1 MYNHKCFR
9 GILSRYIWRV
19 WFCKYPICISYY
31 DLNHSWWF
39 IYLVRYQFH
48 LKYHFKVI
56 YIPKWL
62 PTVFRMLTS
71 WISCHTKFCRNRRN
85 VPDISY
91 HLSFAPFLWFFIF
104 IWFLIIVVGEENT
117 IWKEMSQIF
126 WVMKYFIFLLN
137 ILSTTHIT
145 ITIIISLLI
154 FHNKNPRYKTSDYL
168 LKRS

>member
-1 MYNHKCFR
+1 MHNHKCSKS
-9 GILSRYIWRV
+9 ILSQYIWLV
-19 WFCKYPICISYY
+19 WFCKYPI
-31 DLNHSWWF
+31 
-39 IYLVRYQFH
+39 YLVTYQIH
-48 LKYHFKVI
+48 LKNQLKLILHHEN
-56 YIPKWL
+56 L
-62 PTVFRMLTS
+62 PTVCQMFTS

-91 HLSFAPFLWFFIF
+91 YLSFAPFLWFFIF

-154 FHNKNPRYKTSDYL
+154 FHNKNPGYKTSDYL